1 MRARSRSRSDAG
13 RSAMSLLEAALPSD
27 SEALRAF
34 AMALPAELYARTAH
48 LEKLKAQLVM
58 LKGARYGHSSV
69 KPPHAFPPS
78 VEDALVRKR
87 TVDERPATNR
97 SARRW
102 NVGADRHGRRPP
114 PRVGSPPRAGWPP
127 TETDRSRSIGTA
139 RSRRALRLCA
149 VATAIATNEGSQR
162 CSSGKR

>member
-34 AMALPAELYARTAH
+34 AMALPAAELYARATPRRSSA
-48 LEKLKAQLVM
+48 ARSSRARRRSPRDDTF
-58 LKGARYGHSSV
+58 GA
-69 KPPHAFPPS
+69 AAA
-78 VEDALVRKR
+78 EDALVRKR
-87 TVDERPATNR
+87 TVDERPVTNR
-97 SARRW
+97 GARRW
-102 NVGADRHGRRPP
+102 NVGADRHCRRPP
-114 PRVGSPPRAGWPP
+114 PRVCSPPSAWWPP